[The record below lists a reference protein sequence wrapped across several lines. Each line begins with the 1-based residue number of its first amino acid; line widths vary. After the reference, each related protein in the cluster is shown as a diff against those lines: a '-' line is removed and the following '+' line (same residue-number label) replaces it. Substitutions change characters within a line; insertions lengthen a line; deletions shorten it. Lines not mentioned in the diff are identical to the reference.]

1 MINGEHF
8 TCVHSIDFFKLNHNC
23 RVNIVEKIWLKSYP
37 KEIGHEINTSQTPT
51 LLELFEQTFDRFG
64 NNTAF
69 VNMGKSLTFR
79 QLDLQSKSFAAY
91 LQKLGLKQGDAV
103 AIMMPNLLQY
113 PVAMMAIIRAGL
125 VVVNVNPQYTPREL
139 KHQLNDSGAK
149 AIIIIENFA
158 STLATV
164 VEETEIEHVFLTK
177 LGDMQ
182 SLPKKWL
189 INFAV
194 KHVKKIVPKFVI
206 QNTIDFM
213 TAVHQGVALEYKRP
227 TVLSQD
233 LAFLQYTGGTTG
245 VAKGAMLT
253 QQNIVANLEQI
264 SAFLDPLITSDKEV
278 IVTALPLYHIFALV
292 ANCLAFVKYGCT
304 NVLITDPRDIQG
316 FIKTLSR
323 SKFTAITGVNT
334 LFNALLNMPEFH
346 QLDFSHLKFGLGGG
360 MAIQRSVAERWY
372 DSTKTVL
379 LEGYGLTECSPV
391 VTCNPHNIDAYT
403 GSIGLPLPSTEIRL
417 VDDNGEKVKATETG
431 EMQVRGPQVMKGY
444 FNQPEATAE
453 VINSE
458 GWLSTGD
465 IASVDE
471 GGFFKIVDRKK
482 DMILVSGFNVYPNE
496 IEDVVASLTN
506 VIEVAAIGV
515 PHDVSG
521 EIVKLFI
528 VSANDDLS
536 ENDVIQHCRTHL
548 TAYKVPKIIEF
559 REELPKSNVGKIL
572 RRELRG

>member
-1 MINGEHF
+1 M
-8 TCVHSIDFFKLNHNC
+8 
-23 RVNIVEKIWLKSYP
+23 EKIWLKSYP
-37 KEIGHEINTSQTPT
+37 ENINHEIDTSEAPT
-51 LLELFEQTFDRFG
+51 LLALFEQTFAKFE

-69 VNMGKSLTFR
+69 KNMGQSLTFK
-79 QLDLQSKSFAAY
+79 QLDIQSRHFAAY
-91 LQKLGLKQGDAV
+91 LQHSGLKQGDAV

-113 PVAMMAIIRAGL
+113 PVAMMAILRAGL

-139 KHQLNDSGAK
+139 KHQLNDAGAK

-158 STLATV
+158 ATFESV
-164 VEETEIEHVFLTK
+164 AAETGVKQVFLTK

-194 KHVKKIVPKFVI
+194 KHVKKIVPQFSI
-206 QNTIDFM
+206 PNTVCFTNAIK
-213 TAVHQGVALEYKRP
+213 QGASLDYKRP
-227 TVLSQD
+227 TVSPQD

-278 IVTALPLYHIFALV
+278 VVTALPLYHIFALV

-304 NVLITDPRDIQG
+304 NVLITDPRDIDG
-316 FIKTLSR
+316 FIKELSR
-323 SKFTAITGVNT
+323 VNFTAITGVNT
-334 LFNALLNMPEFH
+334 LFNALLNQDAFH
-346 QLDFSHLKFGLGGG
+346 KLDFSQLKFGLGGG
-360 MAIQRSVAERWY
+360 MAIQRVVAERWFK
-372 DSTKTVL
+372 STNTVL

-417 VDDNGEKVKATETG
+417 VDENGEQVNGSAAG

-444 FNQPEATAE
+444 FNRPEATAE
-453 VINSE
+453 VIDSE

-465 IASVDE
+465 IASVDDK
-471 GGFFKIVDRKK
+471 GFFKIVDRKK

-496 IEDVVASLTN
+496 IEDIVASLDN
-506 VIEVAAIGV
+506 VVEVAAIGV
-515 PHDVSG
+515 PHEVSG
-521 EIVKLFI
+521 EIVKLFA
-528 VSANDDLS
+528 VKANDDLS
-536 ENDVIQHCRTHL
+536 ENDVIEHCRAHL
-548 TAYKVPKIIEF
+548 TAYKVPKMVEF
-559 REELPKSNVGKIL
+559 RQSLPKSNVGKIL
-572 RRELRG
+572 RKDLREV

>member
-1 MINGEHF
+1 M
-8 TCVHSIDFFKLNHNC
+8 
-23 RVNIVEKIWLKSYP
+23 EKIWLKSYP
-37 KEIGHEINTSQTPT
+37 QGIEHEINTEQMPT
-51 LLELFEQTFDRFG
+51 LVELFEQTFSRFK

-69 VNMGKSLTFR
+69 INMGKSLSFQ
-79 QLDLQSKSFAAY
+79 QLDNYSRNFAAY

-113 PVAMMAIIRAGL
+113 PVAMVAIIRAGL

-149 AIIIIENFA
+149 AIIIVENFA
-158 STLATV
+158 STLEKV
-164 VEETEIEHVFLTK
+164 VAETEIKHVFLTK

-194 KHVKKIVPKFVI
+194 KHVKKIVPAFAI
-206 QNTIDFM
+206 PNTINFI
-213 TAVHQGVALEYKRP
+213 TAIRQGSTLEYKRP
-227 TVLSQD
+227 TVSLQD

-304 NVLITDPRDIQG
+304 NVLITDPRDIEG

-323 SKFTAITGVNT
+323 TKFTAITGVNT
-334 LFNALLNMPEFH
+334 LFNALLNKPEFH

-372 DSTKTVL
+372 SSTETVL

-417 VDDNGEKVKATETG
+417 VNDNGEKIKTAEAG

-444 FNQPEATAE
+444 FNRPEATAE
-453 VINSE
+453 VINNE

-465 IASVDE
+465 IATVDE
-471 GGFFKIVDRKK
+471 QGYFKIVDRKK

-496 IEDVVASLTN
+496 IEDIIALLDDVV
-506 VIEVAAIGV
+506 EVAAVGV

-521 EIVKLFI
+521 ELIKVFIVK
-528 VSANDDLS
+528 NDKDLS
-536 ENDVIQHCRTHL
+536 EQKIISHCRDNL
-548 TAYKVPKIIEF
+548 TAYKIPKLIEF

-572 RRELRG
+572 RRELRDNAANFIKIN

>member
-1 MINGEHF
+1 M
-8 TCVHSIDFFKLNHNC
+8 
-23 RVNIVEKIWLKSYP
+23 EKIWLKSYP
-37 KEIGHEINTSQTPT
+37 KNIGHEIDTSHTPT
-51 LLELFEQTFDRFG
+51 LLELFELTFSRFK

-69 VNMGKSLTFR
+69 INMGKPLSFG
-79 QLDLQSKSFAAY
+79 QLDSQSKSFAAY
-91 LQKLGLKQGDAV
+91 LQKIGLKQGDAV

-139 KHQLNDSGAK
+139 KHQLKDSGVK
-149 AIIIIENFA
+149 AIIIVENFA
-158 STLATV
+158 STLEKV
-164 VEETEIEHVFLTK
+164 VADTAIEHVFLTK

-182 SLPKKWL
+182 PLPKKWL

-194 KHVKKIVPKFVI
+194 KHVKKIVPKFTL
-206 QNTIDFM
+206 NKTINFM
-213 TAVHQGVALEYKRP
+213 RAVKQGSTLEYKRP
-227 TVLSQD
+227 VVLPQD

-292 ANCLAFVKYGCT
+292 ANCLAFVKYGCA
-304 NVLITDPRDIQG
+304 NVLITDPRDIEG

-323 SKFTAITGVNT
+323 TKFTAITGVNT
-334 LFNALLNMPEFH
+334 LFNALLNKPEFH
-346 QLDFSHLKFGLGGG
+346 QLDFSNLKFGLGGG
-360 MAIQRSVAERWY
+360 MAIQRTVAERWY
-372 DSTKTVL
+372 DSTNTVL

-417 VDDNGEKVKATETG
+417 VADNGEKVKATEAG

-444 FNQPEATAE
+444 FNRPEATAE
-453 VINSE
+453 IINNE

-465 IASVDE
+465 IATVDE
-471 GGFFKIVDRKK
+471 HGFFKIVDRKK

-496 IEDVVASLTN
+496 IEDVIALLDD

-515 PHDVSG
+515 PHEVSG
-521 EIVKLFI
+521 EIVKIF
-528 VSANDDLS
+528 VVKNDSDLS
-536 ENDVIQHCRTHL
+536 EQDIISHCRENL
-548 TAYKVPKIIEF
+548 TAYKIPKLIEF
-559 REELPKSNVGKIL
+559 RTDLPKSNVGKIL
-572 RRELRG
+572 RRELR